1 MEPQAGFRLCVDG
14 IHRGNTVGTMQ
25 DLLAGVQKAQ
35 GLGEEASNM
44 VFFQQIN
51 SFLRDEIGEF
61 MGNLLERTAGILG
74 FAALSLLTIW
84 VLIQGYR
91 IVTGQSRDSMMA
103 LVTNSLRASLIVGI
117 AIGAAAGSTSIYNTL
132 TEGLS
137 SVITQTVTG
146 EDDDPYDSIDRS
158 LALMQIALTS
168 IDSLDVGGDEI
179 LNDKKDRAMW
189 FTGIGA
195 GGPAVTAGTMLLLNK
210 IAMALF
216 VGLGPLFILCLLF
229 EQTKQLFGKWL
240 YYGIGTMFSLAV
252 LSVMV
257 TLAMDMVIAV
267 AGSFWAG
274 DLVGDLMGDAGTEGI
289 TSRAMQQ
296 GGLGLI
302 LTMLIIS
309 APPMAASFFQGT
321 LASFNGMNAFMG
333 NGAGTSQQR
342 QQQLSAGGYSPGPV
356 NTSQQSD
363 RPTMPSRPEGT
374 YNSPATA
381 YAGTQVKEDT
391 IRTNVSSKPIGN

>member
-1 MEPQAGFRLCVDG
+1 
-14 IHRGNTVGTMQ
+14 MQ

-35 GLGEEASNM
+35 GLGTEASNM

-51 SFLRDEIGEF
+51 EFLRDEIGEF

-274 DLVGDLMGDAGTEGI
+274 DLVGDLMGGAGTEGI

-309 APPMAASFFQGT
+309 APPMAAAFFQGT
-321 LASFNGMNAFMG
+321 MGHFMPGSVFGMSGGATGGGMRDVSGRQPGQPGYLPPPQPTTQTSTASYTPNSGPRIAGQAQVEGSVGQRGLAA
-333 NGAGTSQQR
+333 Q
-342 QQQLSAGGYSPGPV
+342 GPSK
-356 NTSQQSD
+356 NSD
-363 RPTMPSRPEGT
+363 
-374 YNSPATA
+374 A
-381 YAGTQVKEDT
+381 
-391 IRTNVSSKPIGN
+391 SS

>member
-1 MEPQAGFRLCVDG
+1 MDG
-14 IHRGNTVGTMQ
+14 IHRGDTVGTMQ

-35 GLGEEASNM
+35 GLGTEASNM

-51 SFLRDEIGEF
+51 EFLRDEIGEF

-103 LVTNSLRASLIVGI
+103 LVTNSLRASLIVGV

-179 LNDKKDRAMW
+179 MNDKKDRAMW

-274 DLVGDLMGDAGTEGI
+274 DLVGDLMGGAGTEGI

-309 APPMAASFFQGT
+309 APPMAAAFFQGT
-321 LASFNGMNAFMG
+321 LGHFTPGSVFGMGGSA
-333 NGAGTSQQR
+333 AGMRDVSGRQPGQPGYLPPSPAPNQQ
-342 QQQLSAGGYSPGPV
+342 ATV
-356 NTSQQSD
+356 NTSSPNQVVGP
-363 RPTMPSRPEGT
+363 R
-374 YNSPATA
+374 NSESTSGVATGQRGQA
-381 YAGTQVKEDT
+381 
-391 IRTNVSSKPIGN
+391 NVSRSGPIEGA

>member
-1 MEPQAGFRLCVDG
+1 
-14 IHRGNTVGTMQ
+14 
-25 DLLAGVQKAQ
+25 
-35 GLGEEASNM
+35 
-44 VFFQQIN
+44 
-51 SFLRDEIGEF
+51 
-61 MGNLLERTAGILG
+61 
-74 FAALSLLTIW
+74 
-84 VLIQGYR
+84 
-91 IVTGQSRDSMMA
+91 
-103 LVTNSLRASLIVGI
+103 
-117 AIGAAAGSTSIYNTL
+117 
-132 TEGLS
+132 
-137 SVITQTVTG
+137 
-146 EDDDPYDSIDRS
+146 
-158 LALMQIALTS
+158 
-168 IDSLDVGGDEI
+168 
-179 LNDKKDRAMW
+179 MW

-274 DLVGDLMGDAGTEGI
+274 DLAGDLMGDAGTEGI

-321 LASFNGMNAFMG
+321 LASFNGMNAFVG
-333 NGAGTSQQR
+333 GGAGTSQQR
-342 QQQLSAGGYSPGPV
+342 QQQLSAGGYSPPPSASGRQLDNKENSDGARV
-356 NTSQQSD
+356 SGADYAANQS
-363 RPTMPSRPEGT
+363 
-374 YNSPATA
+374 ATA
-381 YAGTQVKEDT
+381 YSGTKAVAQQDMVKTNAGSGSGRGDS
-391 IRTNVSSKPIGN
+391 R